1 MKALL
6 DVDEQKIANMSRKLE
21 INFNRLLNRC
31 ETIASNRESWDWRLE
46 KVSFILFAVRGQNY
60 LTLLCSDIIFGLR
73 NFRIALKRAVCEKYG
88 QGIRTRDL
96 KYRDNFHSV
105 SILSILSLYSSLLNI
120 FE

>member
-1 MKALL
+1 MG
-6 DVDEQKIANMSRKLE
+6 LE
-21 INFNRLLNRC
+21 AGKGFFYFV
-31 ETIASNRESWDWRLE
+31 A
-46 KVSFILFAVRGQNY
+46 VSGQNY

-105 SILSILSLYSSLLNI
+105 SFN
-120 FE
+120 FEYFKPLQ